1 MNDDDVFPIEHGD
14 IPAIAML
21 GLPKGT
27 FCTPPKFNMEPEK
40 KSLEKEVPL
49 GNHHFQIFQIPC

>member
-1 MNDDDVFPIEHGD
+1 MNDDDVFPIENGD

-27 FCTPPKFNMEPEK
+27 FCTTCFFFKNLLNMEVLLI
-40 KSLEKEVPL
+40 KSRANLCRRKS
-49 GNHHFQIFQIPC
+49 